1 MMEEDSVTQD
11 NKLLT
16 EELYEIIVDK
26 NDAQVECLEDVQ
38 MQCQEDAQIRY
49 HDPLTNPPADLPQEM
64 STSLLF
70 MTPKKGSAD
79 TQNLGNFS
87 KNPSTPAKIGS
98 NSLKS
103 PKAPTMTVGTKRKLV
118 EKEPTKMKLQN
129 FFTVIKKDEKKLCH
143 KNLIDCTG
151 NDSSEMNG
159 NMNASFDE
167 YFPSFYLKPT
177 AKLAPIFN
185 KLHYKRHE
193 SEVGKF
199 STLTR
204 TSDSCKSMS
213 ENCWRQRCKRMQ
225 ESMLIHLKKIQEIDG
240 EETINVPYK
249 LLQFHDNYRPAYFG
263 RI

>member
-11 NKLLT
+11 NNLLA
-16 EELYEIIVDK
+16 EELYESSADK
-26 NDAQVECLEDVQ
+26 TDTHIEWLQDVQ
-38 MQCQEDAQIRY
+38 MQSQEDVQIRY
-49 HDPLTNPPADLPQEM
+49 HDPLMNPPADSSQEM
-64 STSLLF
+64 SASLLF

-79 TQNLGNFS
+79 TQHLGNFS
-87 KNPSTPAKIGS
+87 KNPSTPAKVGS

-103 PKAPTMTVGTKRKLV
+103 PKAPTMTVGGKRKLV

-129 FFTVIKKDEKKLCH
+129 FFTIVKKDEKKLCH
-143 KNLIDCTG
+143 KNLSDCTG
-151 NDSSEMNG
+151 NGSSEMKENT
-159 NMNASFDE
+159 FDE

-185 KLHYKRHE
+185 KLHYRRHE
-193 SEVGKF
+193 FEVRKF
-199 STLTR
+199 STFTR